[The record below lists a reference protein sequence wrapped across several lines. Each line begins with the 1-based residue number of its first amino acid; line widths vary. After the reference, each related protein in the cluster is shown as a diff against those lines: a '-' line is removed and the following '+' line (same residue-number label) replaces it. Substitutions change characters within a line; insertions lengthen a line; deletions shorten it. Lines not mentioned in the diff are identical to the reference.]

1 VPPIGRKRAALC
13 TAPDSIRGARDCWE
27 QVAVVGSSSGHY
39 PEVKNIHE
47 ALHELGRLKAEL
59 RAEEFTVLVELP
71 QRLGAIPFGQ
81 VD

>member
-1 VPPIGRKRAALC
+1 M
-13 TAPDSIRGARDCWE
+13 
-27 QVAVVGSSSGHY
+27 AVVGSSSGHY
-39 PEVKNIHE
+39 RQVKNIHE

-59 RAEEFTVLVELP
+59 RAEELTEFVELP

>member
-1 VPPIGRKRAALC
+1 M
-13 TAPDSIRGARDCWE
+13 
-27 QVAVVGSSSGHY
+27 AVVGSSSGHY
-39 PEVKNIHE
+39 REVKSIHE